1 MDLFR
6 GGAKRD
12 DKTLVSVLLTVRL
25 SLVNIKTELF
35 RGWAKVGA

>member
-12 DKTLVSVLLTVRL
+12 DKTLVSVPLIIKL
-25 SLVNIKTELF
+25 SLVNIKTELL
-35 RGWAKVGA
+35 RGWA